1 MGQVKHYQGDT
12 IANTVLQIHAG
23 PVRIPVTPSAEM
35 NKLITEL
42 TQNLDVTK

>member
-1 MGQVKHYQGDT
+1 MDQVRHDQGDT

-23 PVRIPVTPSAEM
+23 PARIPVTPSAKI

-42 TQNLDVTK
+42 T